1 MAWVLERGLVS
12 DTRGGTCAR
21 DVIVDGTRVGARAG
35 RRARAIDLAGRRVL
49 PGFVNGH
56 DHLGF
61 ASFPPLGRPPY
72 GSVYAWAEDVRAGQ
86 GDARAAAALVVGLRE
101 RLLLGGLRNLLAG
114 VTAVVHHDDWHTAL
128 ARSGVG
134 VWRSRLGAWWS
145 GDASPRPTFP
155 VRVLQRYAHAHS
167 PGLTRALA
175 ATRPRSPRV
184 PWLLHA
190 AEGTDA
196 RAAGEIAALAAAG
209 VLAPNTVLAH
219 AVAATAGDAATLAA
233 SRASVVWCPESNL
246 HLYGATAPIAAL
258 RAAGVRLGLG
268 SDSPLSG
275 ARDALSNLATARRDA
290 WLDDAELLRLAT
302 HDTAALFGLP
312 VGGCEPGDVADI
324 VVVDDLERLLD
335 GDRRAVQ
342 LVVVAG
348 RALYGAPDLMDAL
361 EVSAWR
367 VTVDGAER
375 RLTADL
381 AAFLKRVLA
390 THTSLACVPWLADVR
405 VA

>member
-1 MAWVLERGLVS
+1 MAFVLERGLVS
-12 DTRGGTCAR
+12 DTRGGACER
-21 DVIVDGTRVGARAG
+21 DVIVDAAHVGSRAG
-35 RRARAIDLAGRRVL
+35 RRARRVDLAGRHVL
-49 PGFVNGH
+49 SGLVNGH

-61 ASFPPLGRPPY
+61 AGFPPLGRPPY

-86 GDARAAAALVVGLRE
+86 GDARATAALAVDLHD
-101 RLLLGGLRNLLAG
+101 RLLLGGLRNLFAG
-114 VTAVVHHDDWHTAL
+114 VTTVVHHDDWHTAL

-134 VWRSRLGAWWS
+134 VWRARLGAWRC
-145 GDASPRPTFP
+145 GDVTPRPAFP
-155 VRVLQRYAHAHS
+155 VRVLRRYAHAHS
-167 PGLTRALA
+167 PGLTRDLA
-175 ATRPRSPRV
+175 ATRPRSVRV

-209 VLAPNTVLAH
+209 WLAPNTVLAH

-233 SRASVVWCPESNL
+233 SGASVVWCPESNL
-246 HLYGATAPIAAL
+246 YLYGTTAPVAVL

-275 ARDALSNLATARRDA
+275 ARDALSNLAAARRTA
-290 WLDDAELLRLAT
+290 PLDDTALLRLAT

-312 VGGCEPGDVADI
+312 AGGCEPGDVADL
-324 VVVDDLERLLD
+324 VVVDDLDRLLD
-335 GDRRAVQ
+335 GDRRALQ

-375 RLTADL
+375 RITADL
-381 AAFLKRVLA
+381 AAFLKRVLG
-390 THTSLACVPWLADVR
+390 THTSLTCVPWLADVR